1 MLLQKVQKFL
11 FRRSKNRGKNLLFVV
26 YGLILLIL
34 AGGLFSLLHPKY
46 LGSGISIFPMYKN
59 IENPNYFFYELAPGT
74 SFEDTALV
82 LNPSEEAMSVRIYA
96 LDTSVDSTEESF
108 TLESIYGEPKDQNG
122 VGAWI
127 SFKEDL
133 STFVI
138 GPKKSQDVDFLI
150 SIPESTPLGEYWG
163 GLTVNYVPEELEEG
177 KSGVVSEVQV
187 AARVR
192 VKVTD
197 DPKIIERQEI
207 EVPKIAW
214 KYIWASLIIMSVAV
228 LMIFIAQLKEFQK

>member
-1 MLLQKVQKFL
+1 MLSQKVQKFL
-11 FRRSKNRGKNLLFVV
+11 FRHSKNKGKNWLFVV

-34 AGGLFSLLHPKY
+34 GGGLFFLLQPKY
-46 LGSGISIFPMYKN
+46 AGSGVSITPKYKN

-74 SFEDTALV
+74 SFEDTATV
-82 LNPSEEAMSVRIYA
+82 INPSEESMSVRVYA
-96 LDTSVDSTEESF
+96 LDEAEGSTIDNF
-108 TLESIYGEPKDQNG
+108 ALDSIYDEPKDQNE

-127 SFKEDL
+127 SFNGDL
-133 STFVI
+133 PTFVI
-138 GPKKSQDVDFLI
+138 GPKKSQDVDFLL

-163 GLTVNYVPEELEEG
+163 GVTVNYVPEELAEG
-177 KSGVVSEVQV
+177 ESGVVSEVQV

-197 DPKIIERQEI
+197 DPKIIERQEV
-207 EVPKIAW
+207 EAPKIAW
-214 KYIWASLIIMSVAV
+214 KYIWASLIITSVAV